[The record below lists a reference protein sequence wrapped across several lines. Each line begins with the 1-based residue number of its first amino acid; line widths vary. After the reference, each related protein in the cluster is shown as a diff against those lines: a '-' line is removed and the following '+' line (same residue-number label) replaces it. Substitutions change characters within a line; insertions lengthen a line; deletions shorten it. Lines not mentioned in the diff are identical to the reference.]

1 MNPSLEPPDCGLRGV
16 RRLELP
22 GTDDPIRGNLT
33 VLEFSGMLPFVP
45 ERCFWI
51 HGIPPRQVRG
61 NHAHRHCEQ
70 FLVSVHGRCRLH
82 LDDGTR
88 REAFDLDRPEFGIL
102 VPSLVWVETSGH
114 SADSVLLV
122 LASQAFD
129 PGDYIRDYRK
139 FLRITRHETP

>member
-1 MNPSLEPPDCGLRGV
+1 L
-16 RRLELP
+16 
-22 GTDDPIRGNLT
+22 
-33 VLEFSGMLPFVP
+33 
-45 ERCFWI
+45 
-51 HGIPPRQVRG
+51 
-61 NHAHRHCEQ
+61 
-70 FLVSVHGRCRLH
+70 LVSVHGSCRLH

-139 FLRITRHETP
+139 FLRITRHEKP